1 MKKLRIASVSL
12 MMILS
17 ATFGVFAQSSPVTD
31 FAGTYQL
38 QENPYVKSIKLS
50 ANAGK
55 LVMSAEG
62 FPDAELAVG
71 KQVDEFVLESMNAVI
86 SFTREAGKVKSI
98 KIDAQGQE
106 LKGELVASASNVS
119 LDQYVGSF
127 KMAENEYVKKLM
139 VSVKEGKLV
148 VTSDANPNEGSVLST
163 STVADAFS
171 ANIQGYD
178 AEVSFTRNSGSVA
191 TIKVS
196 VGGGAVVLTGQRE

>member
-17 ATFGVFAQSSPVTD
+17 ATFGVFAQSSPISD
-31 FAGTYQL
+31 FAGNYQL
-38 QENPYVKSIKLS
+38 QENHYVKSIKLT

-71 KQVDEFVLESMNAVI
+71 KQVDEFILESMNAVI

-106 LKGELVASASNVS
+106 LKGELVAAASNVS

-163 STVADAFS
+163 STVADVFS
-171 ANIQGYD
+171 AKIQDYD
-178 AEVSFTRNSGSVA
+178 AEVSFTRNAGNVA